1 MQTNPNEVTTT
12 CYIKANEVTTKL
24 GKLFDFNDSS
34 DDATVID
41 KFNIL

>member
-1 MQTNPNEVTTT
+1 MQTNPDEKTTT
-12 CYIKANEVTTKL
+12 CYIKANEVSTRL
-24 GKLFDFNDSS
+24 GKLFDFNDTS